1 METQGQRREALI
13 SSAIQ
18 KFWQTFP
25 GVWHNVRAHTRQV
38 VSDGQRVSMP
48 QFAILRA
55 ISFGKTGVSQLAEEG
70 RISRP
75 AISRQVD
82 ILVKCG
88 LVSRQE
94 DPQDRRHVKLALT
107 RDGDELVKSVF
118 EDTSGW
124 MKARMASLD
133 EENLGVVIQ
142 ALDVLGEVFLGEGS
156 E

>member
-1 METQGQRREALI
+1 METQGLKGEALI
-13 SSAIQ
+13 RAAIQ
-18 KFWQTFP
+18 KFWQTLP
-25 GVWHNVRAHTRQV
+25 GIWHNVRAHTRQV
-38 VSDGQRVSMP
+38 VLDGDQVSMP

-88 LVSRQE
+88 LVSRQ
-94 DPQDRRHVKLALT
+94 DNPLDRRHVKLALT

-118 EDTSGW
+118 ADTSGW
-124 MKARMASLD
+124 MKSRMDGLD
-133 EENLGVVIQ
+133 DEKLGVIMQ
-142 ALDVLGEVFLGEGS
+142 ALELLGEVFLDEGD
-156 E
+156 

>member
-1 METQGQRREALI
+1 METQGQTREALVQA
-13 SSAIQ
+13 AIR
-18 KFWQTFP
+18 KFWQTLP

-38 VSDGQRVSMP
+38 VLDGERVSMP

-118 EDTSGW
+118 ADTSGW
-124 MKARMASLD
+124 MKSRMAGMDEEKLGIIMQALVLLGELFLD
-133 EENLGVVIQ
+133 EG
-142 ALDVLGEVFLGEGS
+142 D
-156 E
+156 